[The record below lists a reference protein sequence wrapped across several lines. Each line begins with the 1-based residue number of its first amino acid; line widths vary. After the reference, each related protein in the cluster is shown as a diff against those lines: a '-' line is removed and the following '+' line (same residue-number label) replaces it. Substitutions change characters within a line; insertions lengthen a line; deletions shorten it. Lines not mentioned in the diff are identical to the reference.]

1 MTRAAGGESPLATLR
16 QSIGRLPLLIRNMA
30 PTWSLDHLGQLDP
43 AFIARHDIAGVIWD
57 IDGTLTAYHAKRLLP
72 GAEGPFAA
80 LRALPGLRHAIL
92 SNAPEWRFR
101 ELAVMFPGIPV
112 LRGYLVAGTVIGR
125 RLVGSDDSWTAGEL
139 DHYLAQGAMTLR
151 KPNADL
157 VRLAITELGCPA
169 EAVVMVGDQYLT
181 DVAGANLAG
190 VRSVKLPN
198 PAPRSF
204 PWSIRFTQQLEKLLF
219 RLRSRTEPISPPGRT
234 PDAIP

>member
-1 MTRAAGGESPLATLR
+1 MMRAGGESPLATFR
-16 QSIGRLPLLIRNMA
+16 QSIGRLPLLVRNMA
-30 PTWSLDHLGQLDP
+30 PTWSLDHLGQLD
-43 AFIARHDIAGVIWD
+43 AGFVARHGIAGLIWD
-57 IDGTLTAYHAKRLLP
+57 IDGTLTAYHATRLLP
-72 GAEGPFAA
+72 DAEGPFAA

-101 ELAVMFPGIPV
+101 ELAVMFPGVPV
-112 LRGYLVAGTVIGR
+112 LRGYAVAGQVIGR
-125 RLVGSDDSWTAGEL
+125 RLLGAEDSWTAGEL
-139 DHYLAQGAMTLR
+139 EHRLASGAMTLR

-157 VRLAITELGCPA
+157 VRLAIAELGCPA

-198 PAPRSF
+198 PAPGSF

-219 RLRSRTEPISPPGRT
+219 RLRPRAEPTPSPGRT
-234 PDAIP
+234 PDASP